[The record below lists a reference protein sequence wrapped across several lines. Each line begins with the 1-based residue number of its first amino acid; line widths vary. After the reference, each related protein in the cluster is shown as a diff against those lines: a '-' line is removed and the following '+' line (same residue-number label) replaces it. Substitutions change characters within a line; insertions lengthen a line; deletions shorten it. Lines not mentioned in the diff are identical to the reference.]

1 MGGYNNIGISNELDV
16 GRISHLYRLG
26 IFAALMVLA
35 GDLILGWGVTD
46 DSLSGIDQYFS
57 RYLTVSDGRIL
68 ASSLLGLIGIPVEC
82 LCYFGIYRVIA
93 NRSEKLA
100 HIYRSGILGML
111 AFGSFVHVVCC
122 AVIYHLNAIHRI
134 DPSASSDEAVRFALY
149 FLMPVSVIFFV
160 FFFLTVITQII
171 AFAKGHTPYPK
182 WCWIFSIASG
192 IVIVLIT
199 RLFGNSPFANALG
212 TGWISLGSI
221 WTYAGLLISMRHID
235 CRQ

>member
-1 MGGYNNIGISNELDV
+1 MSKYNDIGISKELDKD
-16 GRISHLYRLG
+16 RISHLFKIG
-26 IFAALMVLA
+26 IFAALLVLA
-35 GDLILGWGVTD
+35 GDIILGWGVTD
-46 DSLSGIDQYFS
+46 DSLTGMNQYFS

-82 LCYFGIYRVIA
+82 LCYFGIYRLIA
-93 NRSEKLA
+93 CRSEKLA

-134 DPSASSDEAVRFALY
+134 DPSVSSDEAVRFALY
-149 FLMPVSVIFFV
+149 FLMPVSVLFFV
-160 FFFLTVITQII
+160 FFLLTVITQII

-199 RLFGNSPFANALG
+199 RLFGNNPFANALG

-221 WTYAGLLISMRHID
+221 WTYAGLLITMRRTD
-235 CRQ
+235 